1 MLVEKRKSGHTIA
14 GGDEMHSSA
23 KEDSRGAKEP
33 AHCAGSDRG
42 FPDVAA
48 PAVHG
53 IYGQPDSAWEMVNRY
68 GTYEI
73 QPTCDTDNLYPM
85 IMQGLPRQWESALE
99 RKRSAWKQT
108 PPMQ

>member
-1 MLVEKRKSGHTIA
+1 MHQFSNANSQDTA
-14 GGDEMHSSA
+14 GRPNGKTAH
-23 KEDSRGAKEP
+23 GACP
-33 AHCAGSDRG
+33 DRG
-42 FPDVAA
+42 LPDVES
-48 PAVHG
+48 PAVQG

-85 IMQGLPRQWESALE
+85 IMQGLPHQWQSALE
-99 RKRSAWKQT
+99 RKRTAWKHT

>member
-1 MLVEKRKSGHTIA
+1 MHQFPNANSQDTA
-14 GGDEMHSSA
+14 GRPNG
-23 KEDSRGAKEP
+23 KK
-33 AHCAGSDRG
+33 AHGPCPDRG
-42 FPDVAA
+42 LPDVES
-48 PAVHG
+48 PAVQG

-85 IMQGLPRQWESALE
+85 IMQGLPRQWQSALE
-99 RKRSAWKQT
+99 RKRTEWKHT